1 MINNLKCVFEPLI
14 KSYEQFNFSQK
25 SEIWNFKSG
34 INRKKRLGKF
44 ITRKASQPLR
54 NISLF
59 QKKCNQKLMISGTKT
74 KKN

>member
-34 INRKKRLGKF
+34 IARKKRLGKF

-54 NISLF
+54 NISIF
-59 QKKCNQKLMISGTKT
+59 QKKM
-74 KKN
+74 